1 MQQNKENIGIKSVIQ
16 VDKEL
21 LENISYLLEVKADKS
36 LLNIFADLH
45 PADIAEILNHLKPED
60 AEAAFSILDTETA
73 SEVLT
78 ELDENL
84 RERILKNIDKEKITD
99 IVDELETDD
108 ATDIVSEL
116 PEQVAEHVLE
126 NIDKEDSEDVKE
138 LLKYPEDSAGGIMTS
153 DFVFVHES
161 ATIKDAIK
169 EVRKHADEF
178 DQIYHI
184 YVLNE
189 EGQLV
194 GLVQLKSLLIYP
206 LHKRIKSIMEKDLIY
221 VTPEVDQEEVASI
234 MEKYDLV
241 AIPVVDENRKML
253 GRITFDDIVDV
264 IQEEASEDI
273 QKMAGLTEEEEL
285 SYTTF
290 RISRNRLPW
299 LFVSLFG
306 EMISAMVLSSFQAS
320 IEEIIVA
327 SFFIPIV
334 MAMGGSAGNQAAI
347 VMVQA
352 MSSGGSL
359 WVKESLTRLWKEFRV
374 AMLNGIISAIVLLLL
389 THFIFNVDVDFGLIL
404 SLSLFVIMVNAT
416 MIGAIIPI
424 VLKKLGADPV
434 IATGPFVA
442 TSNDIIGL
450 LIYLT
455 LVTIFYSPA

>member
-1 MQQNKENIGIKSVIQ
+1 MQENKENISIKSVIQ
-16 VDKEL
+16 VDNEL
-21 LENISYLLEVKADKS
+21 LENISYLLDAKADKS

-60 AEAAFSILDTETA
+60 AETAFSILDTETA
-73 SEVLT
+73 GEVLT
-78 ELDENL
+78 ELDEHL
-84 RERILKNIDKEKITD
+84 RERILKNIDKQKITD

-126 NIDKEDSEDVKE
+126 NIDREDSEDVKE

-161 ATIKDAIK
+161 ATVKDAIK

-184 YVLNE
+184 YVLND

-194 GLVQLKSLLIYP
+194 GIVQLKSLLIHP
-206 LHKRIKSIMEKDLIY
+206 LHKRVKSIMEKDLIY
-221 VTPEVDQEEVASI
+221 VTPDVDQEEVAAI

-285 SYTTF
+285 SYSTF

-306 EMISAMVLSSFQAS
+306 EMISAVVLSSFQAS
-320 IEEIIVA
+320 IQEIIVA

-352 MSSGGSL
+352 MGSGSL

-374 AMLNGIISAIVLLLL
+374 ALLNGIISAIVLLGL
-389 THFIFNVDVDFGLIL
+389 TYYLFDVSLNFAFIL

-416 MIGAIIPI
+416 MIGAVVPI

-450 LIYLT
+450 LIYFT
-455 LVTIFYSPA
+455 LITILYSPV

>member
-1 MQQNKENIGIKSVIQ
+1 MQQNKDNISVKSVIQ
-16 VDKEL
+16 VDNEL

-36 LLNIFADLH
+36 LLNIFTDLH

-60 AEAAFSILDTETA
+60 AEAAFAVLDTETA
-73 SEVLT
+73 GEVLT

-153 DFVFVHES
+153 DFVFVHET
-161 ATIKDAIK
+161 ATVKDAIK

-184 YVLNE
+184 YVLND

-194 GLVQLKSLLIYP
+194 GIVQLKSLLIYP

-221 VTPEVDQEEVASI
+221 VTPDVDQEEVAAI

-285 SYTTF
+285 SYSTF
-290 RISRNRLPW
+290 RVSRNRLPW

-306 EMISAMVLSSFQAS
+306 EMISAVVLSSFQAS
-320 IEEIIVA
+320 IQEIIVA

-352 MSSGGSL
+352 MSGGSL
-359 WVKESLTRLWKEFRV
+359 WVKESLARLWKEFRV
-374 AMLNGIISAIVLLLL
+374 ALLNGIISAIVLLGL
-389 THFIFNVDVDFGLIL
+389 TYYLFDVSLNFAMIL

-416 MIGAIIPI
+416 MIGAVVPI

-450 LIYLT
+450 LIYLS
-455 LVTIFYSPA
+455 LITIMYTPV

>member
-1 MQQNKENIGIKSVIQ
+1 MQQNKDNISMKSVIQ
-16 VDKEL
+16 VDNEL
-21 LENISYLLEVKADKS
+21 LDNISYLLEVNADKS

-84 RERILKNIDKEKITD
+84 RERILKHIDKEKITD

-161 ATIKDAIK
+161 ATVKDAIK

-178 DQIYHI
+178 EQIYHI
-184 YVLNE
+184 YVLND

-194 GLVQLKSLLIYP
+194 GIVQLKSLLIYP

-221 VTPEVDQEEVASI
+221 VTPEVDQEEVAAI

-285 SYTTF
+285 SYSTF
-290 RISRNRLPW
+290 RVSRNRLPW

-306 EMISAMVLSSFQAS
+306 EMISAVVLSSFEAS
-320 IEEIIVA
+320 IKEIIVA

-352 MSSGGSL
+352 MSSGSL
-359 WVKESLTRLWKEFRV
+359 WVKESFTRLWKEFRV
-374 AMLNGIISAIVLLLL
+374 AMLNGIISAIVLLAL
-389 THFIFNVDVDFGLIL
+389 THFIFKVDLNFGFIL

-416 MIGAIIPI
+416 MIGAVVPI

-450 LIYLT
+450 LIYLS
-455 LVTIFYSPA
+455 LITILYSPA